1 MQQLLMGGVQVDAGS
16 EQEVLDLYRGALR
29 GEGGPLAIESA
40 NLDHLHWYPTGS
52 HDRSVAGSAAG
63 SVEGGLR
70 WLTLMDGA
78 PFVITAQ
85 RLTGVTY
92 PRLTGAGLLEP
103 QLRVAAEEGA
113 SVGFLGGMPDMHVRL
128 REELGRRLPDLRIA
142 GTWAPERAD
151 ITSPE
156 GAARWAETVREAGTD
171 VVVVGLGKPR
181 QEDWIR
187 DHGVASGA
195 RALLAYGAAADFI
208 AGTVQRAPQFYQDN
222 HLEWAYR
229 LSREPKRLARRYLLQ
244 GPPSLVRLVTH
255 TRPRRRY

>member
-16 EQEVLDLYRGALR
+16 EQEVMDLYRAALR
-29 GEGGPLAIESA
+29 GEGRPLAIESA
-40 NLDHLHWYPTGS
+40 NLDHLHWYPSGS
-52 HDRSVAGSAAG
+52 HDRSAG
-63 SVEGGLR
+63 SVGDGSGGLR

-78 PFVITAQ
+78 PFVLTAK
-85 RLTGVTY
+85 RVTGVTY
-92 PRLTGAGLLEP
+92 PRLTGASLLEP

-156 GAARWAETVREAGTD
+156 GAARWAETVREAGAD

-187 DHGVASGA
+187 DHGIASGA

-244 GPPSLVRLVTH
+244 GPPSLARLVTH